1 MQVLKVIYY
10 FKNTKYNI
18 NAVIKVDCIDI
29 CDEIALFFTV
39 TITLP
44 HHLQSSS
51 ITSLTIVIVLC
62 LYSYH
67 STSFTAIIH
76 RHHSLS
82 SFIAIITYRHHL
94 PSSFYVIILCHHS
107 MSSFYVIL
115 LWHHSTIITYHL
127 NTSYAFI
134 IHHQYHHLS
143 SSFTTIILYLN
154 SIITHHYSLS

>member
-76 RHHSLS
+76 CHHSL
-82 SFIAIITYRHHL
+82 
-94 PSSFYVIILCHHS
+94 PSSLTFIILCHHS

-115 LWHHSTIITYHL
+115 LCHPFMASFNNHHLPSQYIICLHHSPSVSSSVI
-127 NTSYAFI
+127 I
-134 IHHQYHHLS
+134 IH
-143 SSFTTIILYLN
+143 
-154 SIITHHYSLS
+154 HHYSLS

>member
-94 PSSFYVIILCHHS
+94 PSSFYVIILCHKNG
-107 MSSFYVIL
+107 ID
-115 LWHHSTIITYHL
+115 
-127 NTSYAFI
+127 
-134 IHHQYHHLS
+134 
-143 SSFTTIILYLN
+143 
-154 SIITHHYSLS
+154 

>member
-94 PSSFYVIILCHHS
+94 PSSFYVIILCHPF
-107 MSSFYVIL
+107 MSSFYGIIQQSSLTISIHHTPSSSPSVSSSVI
-115 LWHHSTIITYHL
+115 
-127 NTSYAFI
+127 I
-134 IHHQYHHLS
+134 IH
-143 SSFTTIILYLN
+143 
-154 SIITHHYSLS
+154 HHYSLS